1 MFVPIIV
8 LMVLAVGLNALL
20 GWFERVVAPWQDE
33 IAGRDQ
39 N

>member
-1 MFVPIIV
+1 VPIIV

-20 GWFERVVAPWQDE
+20 GWFERFVAPWQDE
-33 IAGRDQ
+33 IAGR